1 MKNSKN
7 VTNDT
12 FTSDELEILALWND
26 EEIIRHTESEPLKK
40 EIAKALK
47 ITGKEKVILA
57 ISQYSTL
64 LHDSQF
70 YYSNKFTLMNFLKQ
84 KNGWSN
90 FLSDGQIWV
99 NYIAGGKNKNVRN
112 QGYIGAIASGEAET
126 DKEWPI
132 SSSTTRGL

>member
-1 MKNSKN
+1 MEKLIPSSTLKTTLSKAVGVTTNEEGTKKVKNSKN
-7 VTNDT
+7 VTKDT

-57 ISQYSTL
+57 ITQYSTL

-84 KNGWSN
+84 KKWM
-90 FLSDGQIWV
+90 V
-99 NYIAGGKNKNVRN
+99 
-112 QGYIGAIASGEAET
+112 
-126 DKEWPI
+126 
-132 SSSTTRGL
+132 